1 MLDII
6 FLVAIVAG
14 VLLGV
19 LRGFVKQIFVLAGV
33 LVVSVGT
40 SYLSPV
46 VARWLE
52 NSIQSDTVRSLVA
65 MGATFILV
73 SILYAVV
80 TAIISHVISK
90 TPGLGMINRILGA
103 VFAVVVVYL
112 SFGFVTAVVVE
123 TPQDMLPS
131 LKSFFG
137 NSWVVNNIYGGA
149 ESPERNFFGHWLV
162 QVLIEKIQALAP
174 DLTPSLQAMTFAV

>member
-65 MGATFILV
+65 MILTFVLV
-73 SILYAVV
+73 AVVYAVV
-80 TAIISHVISK
+80 TAIISRIVNK
-90 TPGLGMINRILGA
+90 TPVLGKVNRILGA

-112 SFGFVTAVVVE
+112 SFGFVTAVVME

-131 LKSFFG
+131 LKKFFG
-137 NSWVVNNIYGGA
+137 NSWVVKNIYGGA
-149 ESPERNFFGHWLV
+149 ESPQRNFFGHWLI
-162 QVLIEKIQALAP
+162 QVVIEKIQSIAP
-174 DLTPSLQAMTFAV
+174 DLSLAYSSLQ